1 MNKTFNLK
9 TFSVVCVSA
18 LVLSACS
25 MAPKYERLTNLPVS
39 ETYPNQQ
46 GTVSANKSVVNL
58 GWKSY
63 FSDPRLQQLI
73 ALSLEN
79 NRDLRVAALN
89 VQAAEAQYGIQ
100 RADRI
105 PNLGADG
112 QGSRGRTAADLTPGN
127 QSVVSSQY
135 TVGLG
140 VASYELDLFGR
151 VKSMSD
157 AALQQYFA
165 TQEARDAAHIS
176 LVASVSKAYFSER
189 TANEGMKIAQD
200 VLKTREQSYQ
210 LNQLKFKH
218 GVISAIDLRAAE
230 TQIEQARADYAA
242 YTRNRDQ
249 ARNALTLLIGGPIP
263 VDIAPELPL
272 TQQFSVQA
280 LPAGLPSDLL
290 NNRPDIRQAERQ
302 LQAANANIG
311 AARAAFFP
319 RITLT
324 GAIGSGSTELSGLF
338 TGPNSTWSFL
348 PQISIPIFQG
358 GRLKGNL
365 DLAHIRKDI
374 SIAQYEKSIQAA
386 FQDVSDALVAQ
397 RTLKDQLSAQSRSN
411 KAEQERYRLV
421 SLSHKQGVASSLE
434 KLDAERSSYASKQAL
449 LQTQLLSLNNKVD
462 VYKVLGGGLF
472 EYAPTKG
479 K

>member
-1 MNKTFNLK
+1 MNKKLTLK
-9 TFSVVCVSA
+9 KLSIVCASA

-25 MAPKYERLTNLPVS
+25 MAPKYERIETLPVA
-39 ETYPNQQ
+39 EQYPNQKDTASI
-46 GTVSANKSVVNL
+46 GKSVVNL
-58 GWKSY
+58 GWQDY
-63 FSDPRLQQLI
+63 FADPRLQQLI
-73 ALSLEN
+73 SLSLEN

-105 PNLGADG
+105 PNLGVDANG
-112 QGSRGRTAADLTPGN
+112 ARGRTAQDLSGN
-127 QSVVSSQY
+127 GSAYTSSQY

-140 VASYELDLFGR
+140 VTAFELDLFGR
-151 VKSMSD
+151 VKSLSD
-157 AALQQYFA
+157 SALQQYFA

-176 LVASVSKAYFSER
+176 LIASVAKAYFSER
-189 TANEGMKIAQD
+189 TAQAGMKVSAD
-200 VLKTREQSYQ
+200 VLASREKSYE

-230 TQIEQARADYAA
+230 TQIEQARAEYAS

-249 ARNALTLLIGGPIP
+249 ARNALTLLVGGPIP
-263 VDIAPELPL
+263 ADLAPELPL
-272 TQQFSVQA
+272 SQQFLVTS

-319 RITLT
+319 RISLT
-324 GAIGSGSTELSGLF
+324 GAIGTGSVELGNLF
-338 TGPNSTWSFL
+338 EGPNRTWSFL

-365 DLAHIRKDI
+365 DLANIRKDI
-374 SIAQYEKSIQAA
+374 AVAQYEKSIQSA
-386 FQDVSDALVAQ
+386 FQDVADSFSAQ
-397 RTLKDQLSAQSRSN
+397 STLKDQFNATARSN

-421 SLSHKQGVASSLE
+421 RLSFNQGVSSSLE
-434 KLDAERSSYASKQAL
+434 LLDAERSSFASQQAL

-462 VYKVLGGGLF
+462 VYKSLGGGLF
-472 EYAPTKG
+472 QDSQKSE
-479 K
+479 